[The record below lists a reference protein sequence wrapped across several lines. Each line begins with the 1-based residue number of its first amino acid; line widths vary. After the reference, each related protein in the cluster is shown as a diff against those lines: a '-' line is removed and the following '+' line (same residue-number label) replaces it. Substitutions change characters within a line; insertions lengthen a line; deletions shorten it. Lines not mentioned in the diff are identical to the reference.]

1 MRGRDPEEV
10 HRASTPLELLFDL
23 CFVVAVSQAAA
34 QLHHGLLEDHLSRS
48 LIGYGSVFF
57 AIWWAWVNFTW
68 FASAYDTDD
77 VPYRLLTL
85 VQMSGVL
92 ILAAGVPAAF
102 NNMDF
107 ATATVGYFVMR
118 IALVAQWLRAAHA
131 DHDHR
136 EVCRRY
142 AVGIAVLQLGWI
154 GRLWLPDTA
163 GTVAFL
169 ALVILEVVVP
179 LWAERSGPMTTWH
192 PEHISERYGLFTI
205 IVLGESVLAATVA
218 VQQAI
223 QTQGVSAELL
233 AISVGS
239 LLLLFG
245 IWWSY
250 FDQSPEEFL
259 RRDRSTAFPFG
270 YAHLLVFA
278 AVAAL
283 GAGIQVAAETAH
295 RTGKLSPA
303 AAAFAVAVPVVSY
316 LVVAGVLFNWLDSS
330 RRDWGAPAVKA
341 ALVLAVALAVGRS
354 SLPAA
359 VLLMG
364 LVMAGGI
371 AHHVWSAARRV
382 SSWR

>member
-1 MRGRDPEEV
+1 
-10 HRASTPLELLFDL
+10 
-23 CFVVAVSQAAA
+23 
-34 QLHHGLLEDHLSRS
+34 
-48 LIGYGSVFF
+48 
-57 AIWWAWVNFTW
+57 
-68 FASAYDTDD
+68 
-77 VPYRLLTL
+77 
-85 VQMSGVL
+85 
-92 ILAAGVPAAF
+92 
-102 NNMDF
+102 
-107 ATATVGYFVMR
+107 
-118 IALVAQWLRAAHA
+118 
-131 DHDHR
+131 
-136 EVCRRY
+136 
-142 AVGIAVLQLGWI
+142 
-154 GRLWLPDTA
+154 
-163 GTVAFL
+163 
-169 ALVILEVVVP
+169 
-179 LWAERSGPMTTWH
+179 
-192 PEHISERYGLFTI
+192 
-205 IVLGESVLAATVA
+205 

-295 RTGKLSPA
+295 RTGELSPA
-303 AAAFAVAVPVVSY
+303 DAAFAVAVPVVSY

-330 RRDWGAPAVKA
+330 RRDWGAQAVKA
-341 ALVLAVALAVGRS
+341 ALVLAVALTVGRS